1 MMPILSSMV
10 AQQVAIMTSCGA
22 TNDDKVGNL
31 GFQGYIENSY
41 TIHSNMLL

>member
-1 MMPILSSMV
+1 MKPILSSMV
-10 AQQVAIMTSCGA
+10 AQQVTIMTSYGA

-41 TIHSNMLL
+41 TIHSKIAI